1 MSIVA
6 SRRSMDHVSVLIWL
20 IILSDQLLIITLMR
34 APSRAD
40 SSFCSLAYGVLAVI
54 SSYCSP
60 PKGRVACFGFGAF
73 HVIGL
78 YGPGIW
84 VSDPYGL
91 TGRVQ
96 AINPA
101 RGVEVIR
108 NMRLKYFVFLN

>member
-20 IILSDQLLIITLMR
+20 IILSDQLLIITL
-34 APSRAD
+34 
-40 SSFCSLAYGVLAVI
+40 SFPVI
-54 SSYCSP
+54 VP
-60 PKGRVACFGFGAF
+60 LPKA
-73 HVIGL
+73 GL

-101 RGVEVIR
+101 RGVEGFDP
-108 NMRLKYFVFLN
+108 FVPEGITSHHIAAGTLGTHQSRCKSESS